1 MQCHPLVLKQ
11 KSSTAHLTVFKQQ
24 VLLVCFRCILQPL
37 IVVLKS
43 RYRAT
48 NTPNVSAG
56 LSQNGKVLD
65 WTDLIYSSILAREV
79 CVQAALPG
87 ELVWHMG

>member
-1 MQCHPLVLKQ
+1 M
-11 KSSTAHLTVFKQQ
+11 
-24 VLLVCFRCILQPL
+24 
-37 IVVLKS
+37 VLKS

-87 ELVWHMG
+87 ELVWDVG